1 MCPDR
6 QLFSVYLDGELPSPW
21 KEKMESH
28 LAGCPHCRG
37 LLDSYRRIFP
47 PNVKAE
53 EAIIEQAKLK
63 VWRKLEEKING
74 LGQSPSRTEQIPER
88 LYGPRTRFWSR
99 RITLPLP
106 AAAAA
111 VALLIVVCATLW
123 TMRSKERT
131 ALPNMTLASEE
142 FSISPSAMYEKQGFD
157 HPGIVPT
164 TNINDVLQYLGNRDS
179 GDILII
185 RLPESRNFTSS
196 GEPAIIKAAD
206 YSRRKP

>member
-1 MCPDR
+1 
-6 QLFSVYLDGELPSPW
+6 
-21 KEKMESH
+21 MESH

-47 PNVKAE
+47 PDIKPE
-53 EAIIEQAKLK
+53 IIEQAKLR
-63 VWRKLEEKING
+63 VWQKLEEKINVFG
-74 LGQSPSRTEQIPER
+74 PSRKEQNSGR
-88 LYGPRTRFWSR
+88 LYGPGFTRFWSR
-99 RITLPLP
+99 RISLPLP

-111 VALLIVVCATLW
+111 AAILIIVCAALW

-157 HPGIVPT
+157 HPGP
-164 TNINDVLQYLGNRDS
+164 TNINEVLQYLGNRDS
-179 GDILII
+179 GAILII